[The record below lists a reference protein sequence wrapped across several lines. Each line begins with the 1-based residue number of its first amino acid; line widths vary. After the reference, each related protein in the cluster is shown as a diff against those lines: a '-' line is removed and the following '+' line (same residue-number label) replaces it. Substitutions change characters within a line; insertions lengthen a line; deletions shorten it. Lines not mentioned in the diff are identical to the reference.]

1 MAISFKG
8 KLFKEINPDG
18 AAMLRPELN
27 PELDIDTLPATSKKQ
42 GTFCCLNNPKH
53 VFKKRICKMTS
64 PRDGH
69 NCGCKYC
76 GPYRSEPFP
85 GENDLFTEVPI
96 AKEMWDYSKEEN
108 IKYDPTKLFATS
120 NHKVY
125 FICKKG
131 HSELRK
137 ILDFTNS
144 PECPTCKKYYIYQ
157 DEQLLIFWNEK
168 RNAKDGIDPYKITL
182 ANKDNIHL
190 SCPNC
195 QYRWQWRTTLWS
207 ERRYCPHCGFDGS
220 EGSAEKNRDMVQELF
235 HIQTLADLNPIAART
250 WDKEANGDIIP
261 EEVKAKANTLYSFI
275 CTAKGHHYKNR
286 LDYMYDKKGNPREA
300 CPQCSEEQKMEK
312 KSAARSAIRI
322 LLPSMVKQ
330 RTSQIVEK
338 QLSSKFNVSV
348 ASNPYLMKFWDKER
362 NTVDPTM
369 VSAFDSREAFWRC
382 KTCNYGWVQTIQN
395 RNTAKRGKCPC
406 HEMQRVTS
414 DDVYPGYFHSFGELN
429 PRIAP
434 FFNDELNNG
443 ITPYKVARLSTQ
455 PVYLNCPTNPNH
467 PPFLI
472 VVNAIPSTP
481 PFGCPICM
489 QQASDF
495 YNLMLQVPASTTMWD
510 PSNELKLADARTYMP
525 KSAKFICEKGH
536 HFSRAIRT
544 FVKDQSCPYCMLD
557 SVAKHP
563 EMMRFWDFSKN
574 SNQNPDILSVHASEH
589 ANWLCPKCGYSW
601 NTEINTRFISRG
613 TCPCCEEK
621 VVFQSGVN
629 DLLSLL
635 PQAALDILPEDNPN
649 LDLSS
654 IPIRN
659 DVFINWD
666 CHMCHY
672 KWVTS
677 SNGRTAKDSNKNY
690 RLRTCPV
697 CAGVKRT
704 ANYYIEH
711 YPEVFADYNEEENG
725 KPFSAIDDTE
735 IKDLFWW
742 NCRNE
747 DCLETYPATIQQKIS
762 TRNSFSKGCLYCA
775 GKKVLREKSFAA
787 LHPDMI
793 EEYDSRNLLDPFE
806 VTEHSTRTVSWV
818 CRNNP
823 EHTWQANFY
832 ERASGY
838 KRCPVC
844 NPHPKYKVMLY
855 EMYPELEKYY
865 SKENRRSFKSY
876 ALQSN
881 EKPLWTCDNGHTYPN
896 SIYRLSQRGFFY
908 CPLCE
913 GSIVVAEINSVTAK
927 RKDIVDQW
935 SCKNDFL
942 PEEVYYNTTS
952 PVLWE
957 CPTCSGTYAF
967 PVSDKREGNVSCPY
981 CNGRRVLSG
990 FNEIPSWL
998 IKEYSLKNEVP
1009 ISEYPVNSVHKVF
1022 WTCPTC
1028 HGDYLYRICDRE
1040 IGDDSCPYCRHKKIL
1055 SGFNSFA
1062 DTDPDLAKEWSS
1074 DNPDL
1079 PSEYMKSS
1087 WYRALWT
1094 CPTCHGNY
1102 FYRIC
1107 DRELDDDSCPYC
1119 RNLKVL
1125 PGFNSLPDLAP
1136 ELISEW
1142 SSENPDL
1149 PSEYTR
1155 SSTHRALW
1163 TCPSCHGDYFYRICN
1178 RELDDDSCPFCRGK
1192 KVLPGFNSLPD
1203 LAPELVNEWSSENP
1217 DLPSEYT
1224 RSSPHKAL
1232 WTCPTCHGDYP
1243 YRICDRE
1250 LDDDSC
1256 PYCRNLKVLPG
1267 FNSLPDIAPE
1277 LVNEW
1282 SSENPDL
1289 PSEYLRSSR
1298 HKALWTCPICHGD
1311 YQYRICDREL
1321 DDKSC
1326 PYCCDKKILPG
1337 YNSFKV
1343 RHPEEMEE
1351 WDELANFLLVDPNY
1365 ILSSYNKAVWWICSK
1380 GHKYS
1385 MSPNLKLYY
1394 RIRTQEPC
1402 PFCKGR
1408 RRKLRHFY

>member
-1 MAISFKG
+1 MLLYICLTNWKVDMAVSFKG

-27 PELDIDTLPATSKKQ
+27 PELDIDTLLATSKKQ

-137 ILDFTNS
+137 ILDFKNS

-157 DEQLLIFWNEK
+157 DEQLLTFWNEN

-235 HIQTLADLNPIAART
+235 HIQTLADVNPIAART

-322 LLPSMVKQ
+322 LLPSMVRQ

-338 QLSSKFNVSV
+338 QPSSKFNVSV

-369 VSAFDSREAFWRC
+369 VSTFDSREAFWRC
-382 KTCNYGWVQTIQN
+382 KTCNYGWIQTIQN

-472 VVNAIPSTP
+472 VVNAIPSNP
-481 PFGCPICM
+481 PFGCPICT
-489 QQASDF
+489 QQASDL
-495 YNLMLQVPASTTMWD
+495 YNLMIQVPISVDMWD
-510 PSNELKLADARTYMP
+510 SSNELNLADARTYMSE
-525 KSAKFICEKGH
+525 SAKFVCEKGH

-544 FVKDQSCPYCMLD
+544 FVKDQSCPFCMLD

-563 EMMRFWDFSKN
+563 EMMRFWDVSKN
-574 SNQNPDILSVHASEH
+574 IKQNPNLLSVHASEH
-589 ANWLCPKCGYSW
+589 ANWLCQKCGYSW

-649 LDLSS
+649 LNLSS

-697 CAGVKRT
+697 CAGVRRT

-747 DCLETYPATIQQKIS
+747 DCLETYQATIQQKIS

-844 NPHPKYKVMLY
+844 DPHPKYKVMLY
-855 EMYPELEKYY
+855 EMYPEFEKYY

-896 SIYRLSQRGFFY
+896 SIYRISQRGFFY

-957 CPTCSGTYAF
+957 CTTCSGTYAF

-998 IKEYSLKNEVP
+998 ITEYSLKNEVP
-1009 ISEYPVNSVHKVF
+1009 ISEYPVNSVHKVL

-1055 SGFNSFA
+1055 VGFNSLA

-1074 DNPDL
+1074 GNSDL

-1087 WYRALWT
+1087 THRALWT

-1136 ELISEW
+1136 ELVNEW

-1163 TCPSCHGDYFYRICN
+1163 TCPSCHGDYFYRICD
-1178 RELDDDSCPFCRGK
+1178 REVDDD
-1192 KVLPGFNSLPD
+1192 
-1203 LAPELVNEWSSENP
+1203 
-1217 DLPSEYT
+1217 
-1224 RSSPHKAL
+1224 
-1232 WTCPTCHGDYP
+1232 
-1243 YRICDRE
+1243 
-1250 LDDDSC
+1250 
-1256 PYCRNLKVLPG
+1256 
-1267 FNSLPDIAPE
+1267 
-1277 LVNEW
+1277 
-1282 SSENPDL
+1282 
-1289 PSEYLRSSR
+1289 
-1298 HKALWTCPICHGD
+1298 
-1311 YQYRICDREL
+1311 
-1321 DDKSC
+1321 SC

>member
-1 MAISFKG
+1 MAVSFKG

-27 PELDIDTLPATSKKQ
+27 PELDIDTLLATSKKQ

-137 ILDFTNS
+137 ILDFKNS

-157 DEQLLIFWNEK
+157 DEQLLTFWNEN

-235 HIQTLADLNPIAART
+235 HIQTLADVNPIAART

-322 LLPSMVKQ
+322 LLPSMVRQ

-338 QLSSKFNVSV
+338 QPSSKFNVSV

-369 VSAFDSREAFWRC
+369 VSTFDSREAFWRC
-382 KTCNYGWVQTIQN
+382 KTCNYGWIQTIQN

-472 VVNAIPSTP
+472 VVNAIPSNP
-481 PFGCPICM
+481 PFGCPICT
-489 QQASDF
+489 QQASDL
-495 YNLMLQVPASTTMWD
+495 YNLMIQVPISVDMWD
-510 PSNELKLADARTYMP
+510 SSNELNLADARTYMSE
-525 KSAKFICEKGH
+525 SAKFVCEKGH

-544 FVKDQSCPYCMLD
+544 FVKDQSCPFCMLD

-563 EMMRFWDFSKN
+563 EMMRFWDVSKN
-574 SNQNPDILSVHASEH
+574 IKQNPNLLSVHASEH
-589 ANWLCPKCGYSW
+589 ANWLCQKCGYSW

-649 LDLSS
+649 LNLSS

-697 CAGVKRT
+697 CAGVRRT

-747 DCLETYPATIQQKIS
+747 DCLETYQATIQQKIS
-762 TRNSFSKGCLYCA
+762 TRSSFSKGCLYCA

-844 NPHPKYKVMLY
+844 DPHPKYKVMLY
-855 EMYPELEKYY
+855 EMYPEFEKYY

-896 SIYRLSQRGFFY
+896 SIYRISQRGFFY

-957 CPTCSGTYAF
+957 CTTCSGTYAF

-998 IKEYSLKNEVP
+998 ITEYSLKNEVP
-1009 ISEYPVNSVHKVF
+1009 ISEYPVNSVHKVL

-1055 SGFNSFA
+1055 VGFNSLA

-1074 DNPDL
+1074 GNSDL

-1087 WYRALWT
+1087 THRALWT

-1136 ELISEW
+1136 ELVNEW

-1163 TCPSCHGDYFYRICN
+1163 TCPSCHGDYFYRICD
-1178 RELDDDSCPFCRGK
+1178 REVDDD
-1192 KVLPGFNSLPD
+1192 
-1203 LAPELVNEWSSENP
+1203 
-1217 DLPSEYT
+1217 
-1224 RSSPHKAL
+1224 
-1232 WTCPTCHGDYP
+1232 
-1243 YRICDRE
+1243 
-1250 LDDDSC
+1250 
-1256 PYCRNLKVLPG
+1256 
-1267 FNSLPDIAPE
+1267 
-1277 LVNEW
+1277 
-1282 SSENPDL
+1282 
-1289 PSEYLRSSR
+1289 
-1298 HKALWTCPICHGD
+1298 
-1311 YQYRICDREL
+1311 
-1321 DDKSC
+1321 SC

>member
-1 MAISFKG
+1 MAVSFKG

-27 PELDIDTLPATSKKQ
+27 PELDIDTLLATSKKQ

-137 ILDFTNS
+137 ILDFKNS

-157 DEQLLIFWNEK
+157 DEQLLTFWNEN

-235 HIQTLADLNPIAART
+235 HIQTLADVNPIAART

-322 LLPSMVKQ
+322 LLPSMVRQ

-338 QLSSKFNVSV
+338 QPSSKFNVSV

-369 VSAFDSREAFWRC
+369 VSTFDSREAFWRC
-382 KTCNYGWVQTIQN
+382 KTCNYGWIQTIQN

-472 VVNAIPSTP
+472 VVNAIPSNP
-481 PFGCPICM
+481 PFGCPICT
-489 QQASDF
+489 QQASDL
-495 YNLMLQVPASTTMWD
+495 YNLMIQVPISVDMWD
-510 PSNELKLADARTYMP
+510 SSNELNLADARTYMSE
-525 KSAKFICEKGH
+525 SAKFVCEKGH

-544 FVKDQSCPYCMLD
+544 FVKDQSCPFCMLD

-563 EMMRFWDFSKN
+563 EMMRFWDVSKN
-574 SNQNPDILSVHASEH
+574 IKQNPNLLSVHASEH
-589 ANWLCPKCGYSW
+589 ANWLCQKCGYSW

-649 LDLSS
+649 LNLSS

-697 CAGVKRT
+697 CAGVRRT

-747 DCLETYPATIQQKIS
+747 DCLETYQATIQQKIS
-762 TRNSFSKGCLYCA
+762 TRNSFSKECLYCA

-844 NPHPKYKVMLY
+844 DPHPKYKVMLY
-855 EMYPELEKYY
+855 EMYPEFEKYY

-896 SIYRLSQRGFFY
+896 SIYRISQRGFFY

-957 CPTCSGTYAF
+957 CTTCSGTYAF

-998 IKEYSLKNEVP
+998 ITEYSLKNEVP
-1009 ISEYPVNSVHKVF
+1009 ISEYPVNSVHKVL

-1055 SGFNSFA
+1055 VGFNSLA

-1074 DNPDL
+1074 GNSDL

-1087 WYRALWT
+1087 THRALWT

-1136 ELISEW
+1136 ELVNEW

-1163 TCPSCHGDYFYRICN
+1163 TCPSCHGDYFYRICD
-1178 RELDDDSCPFCRGK
+1178 REVDDD
-1192 KVLPGFNSLPD
+1192 
-1203 LAPELVNEWSSENP
+1203 
-1217 DLPSEYT
+1217 
-1224 RSSPHKAL
+1224 
-1232 WTCPTCHGDYP
+1232 
-1243 YRICDRE
+1243 
-1250 LDDDSC
+1250 
-1256 PYCRNLKVLPG
+1256 
-1267 FNSLPDIAPE
+1267 
-1277 LVNEW
+1277 
-1282 SSENPDL
+1282 
-1289 PSEYLRSSR
+1289 
-1298 HKALWTCPICHGD
+1298 
-1311 YQYRICDREL
+1311 
-1321 DDKSC
+1321 SC

>member
-76 GPYRSEPFP
+76 GLYRSEPFP

-429 PRIAP
+429 PRIAQ

-495 YNLMLQVPASTTMWD
+495 YNLCV
-510 PSNELKLADARTYMP
+510 
-525 KSAKFICEKGH
+525 
-536 HFSRAIRT
+536 
-544 FVKDQSCPYCMLD
+544 
-557 SVAKHP
+557 
-563 EMMRFWDFSKN
+563 
-574 SNQNPDILSVHASEH
+574 
-589 ANWLCPKCGYSW
+589 
-601 NTEINTRFISRG
+601 
-613 TCPCCEEK
+613 EE
-621 VVFQSGVN
+621 
-629 DLLSLL
+629 
-635 PQAALDILPEDNPN
+635 
-649 LDLSS
+649 
-654 IPIRN
+654 
-659 DVFINWD
+659 
-666 CHMCHY
+666 
-672 KWVTS
+672 
-677 SNGRTAKDSNKNY
+677 
-690 RLRTCPV
+690 
-697 CAGVKRT
+697 
-704 ANYYIEH
+704 
-711 YPEVFADYNEEENG
+711 
-725 KPFSAIDDTE
+725 
-735 IKDLFWW
+735 
-742 NCRNE
+742 
-747 DCLETYPATIQQKIS
+747 
-762 TRNSFSKGCLYCA
+762 
-775 GKKVLREKSFAA
+775 
-787 LHPDMI
+787 
-793 EEYDSRNLLDPFE
+793 
-806 VTEHSTRTVSWV
+806 
-818 CRNNP
+818 
-823 EHTWQANFY
+823 
-832 ERASGY
+832 
-838 KRCPVC
+838 
-844 NPHPKYKVMLY
+844 
-855 EMYPELEKYY
+855 
-865 SKENRRSFKSY
+865 
-876 ALQSN
+876 
-881 EKPLWTCDNGHTYPN
+881 
-896 SIYRLSQRGFFY
+896 
-908 CPLCE
+908 
-913 GSIVVAEINSVTAK
+913 
-927 RKDIVDQW
+927 
-935 SCKNDFL
+935 
-942 PEEVYYNTTS
+942 
-952 PVLWE
+952 
-957 CPTCSGTYAF
+957 
-967 PVSDKREGNVSCPY
+967 
-981 CNGRRVLSG
+981 
-990 FNEIPSWL
+990 
-998 IKEYSLKNEVP
+998 
-1009 ISEYPVNSVHKVF
+1009 
-1022 WTCPTC
+1022 
-1028 HGDYLYRICDRE
+1028 
-1040 IGDDSCPYCRHKKIL
+1040 
-1055 SGFNSFA
+1055 
-1062 DTDPDLAKEWSS
+1062 
-1074 DNPDL
+1074 
-1079 PSEYMKSS
+1079 
-1087 WYRALWT
+1087 
-1094 CPTCHGNY
+1094 
-1102 FYRIC
+1102 
-1107 DRELDDDSCPYC
+1107 
-1119 RNLKVL
+1119 
-1125 PGFNSLPDLAP
+1125 
-1136 ELISEW
+1136 
-1142 SSENPDL
+1142 
-1149 PSEYTR
+1149 
-1155 SSTHRALW
+1155 
-1163 TCPSCHGDYFYRICN
+1163 
-1178 RELDDDSCPFCRGK
+1178 
-1192 KVLPGFNSLPD
+1192 
-1203 LAPELVNEWSSENP
+1203 
-1217 DLPSEYT
+1217 
-1224 RSSPHKAL
+1224 
-1232 WTCPTCHGDYP
+1232 
-1243 YRICDRE
+1243 
-1250 LDDDSC
+1250 
-1256 PYCRNLKVLPG
+1256 
-1267 FNSLPDIAPE
+1267 
-1277 LVNEW
+1277 
-1282 SSENPDL
+1282 
-1289 PSEYLRSSR
+1289 
-1298 HKALWTCPICHGD
+1298 
-1311 YQYRICDREL
+1311 
-1321 DDKSC
+1321 
-1326 PYCCDKKILPG
+1326 
-1337 YNSFKV
+1337 
-1343 RHPEEMEE
+1343 
-1351 WDELANFLLVDPNY
+1351 
-1365 ILSSYNKAVWWICSK
+1365 
-1380 GHKYS
+1380 
-1385 MSPNLKLYY
+1385 
-1394 RIRTQEPC
+1394 
-1402 PFCKGR
+1402 
-1408 RRKLRHFY
+1408 

>member
-1 MAISFKG
+1 MAVSFKG

-27 PELDIDTLPATSKKQ
+27 PELDIDTLLATSKKQ

-137 ILDFTNS
+137 ILDFKNS

-157 DEQLLIFWNEK
+157 DEQLLTFWNEN

-235 HIQTLADLNPIAART
+235 HIQTLADVNPIAART

-322 LLPSMVKQ
+322 LLPSMVRQ

-338 QLSSKFNVSV
+338 QPSSKFNVSV

-369 VSAFDSREAFWRC
+369 VSTFDSREAFWRC
-382 KTCNYGWVQTIQN
+382 KTCNYGWIQTIQN

-472 VVNAIPSTP
+472 VVNAIPSNP
-481 PFGCPICM
+481 PFGCPICT
-489 QQASDF
+489 QQASDL
-495 YNLMLQVPASTTMWD
+495 YNLMIQVPISVDMWD
-510 PSNELKLADARTYMP
+510 SSNELNLADARTYMSE
-525 KSAKFICEKGH
+525 SAKFVCEKGH

-544 FVKDQSCPYCMLD
+544 FVKDQSCPFCMLD

-563 EMMRFWDFSKN
+563 EMMRFWDVSKN
-574 SNQNPDILSVHASEH
+574 IKQNPNLLSVHASEH
-589 ANWLCPKCGYSW
+589 ANWLCQKCGYSW

-649 LDLSS
+649 LNLSS

-697 CAGVKRT
+697 CAGVRRT

-747 DCLETYPATIQQKIS
+747 DCLETYQATIQQKIS

-844 NPHPKYKVMLY
+844 DPHPKYKVMLY

-913 GSIVVAEINSVTAK
+913 ESIVVAEINSVTAK

-957 CPTCSGTYAF
+957 CPTCHGTYAF
-967 PVSDKREGNVSCPY
+967 PVSDKREGNISCPY

-998 IKEYSLKNEVP
+998 ITEYSLKNEVP
-1009 ISEYPVNSVHKVF
+1009 ISEYPVNSVHKVL

-1055 SGFNSFA
+1055 PGFNSLA

-1136 ELISEW
+1136 EL
-1142 SSENPDL
+1142 
-1149 PSEYTR
+1149 
-1155 SSTHRALW
+1155 
-1163 TCPSCHGDYFYRICN
+1163 
-1178 RELDDDSCPFCRGK
+1178 
-1192 KVLPGFNSLPD
+1192 
-1203 LAPELVNEWSSENP
+1203 VNEWSSENP

-1250 LDDDSC
+1250 VGDD
-1256 PYCRNLKVLPG
+1256 
-1267 FNSLPDIAPE
+1267 
-1277 LVNEW
+1277 
-1282 SSENPDL
+1282 
-1289 PSEYLRSSR
+1289 
-1298 HKALWTCPICHGD
+1298 
-1311 YQYRICDREL
+1311 
-1321 DDKSC
+1321 SC
-1326 PYCCDKKILPG
+1326 PYCCDKKILSG

-1351 WDELANFLLVDPNY
+1351 WDELANFLLADPNY
-1365 ILSSYNKAVWWICSK
+1365 ILSSYTKAVWWICSK

-1394 RIRTQEPC
+1394 RIRKQEPC
-1402 PFCKGR
+1402 PFCKGH

>member
-1 MAISFKG
+1 MAVSFKG

-27 PELDIDTLPATSKKQ
+27 PELDIDTLLATSKKQ

-137 ILDFTNS
+137 ILDFKNS

-157 DEQLLIFWNEK
+157 DEQLLTFWNEN

-235 HIQTLADLNPIAART
+235 HIQTLADVNPIAART

-322 LLPSMVKQ
+322 LLPSMVRQ

-338 QLSSKFNVSV
+338 QPSSKFNVSV

-369 VSAFDSREAFWRC
+369 VSTFDSREAFWRC
-382 KTCNYGWVQTIQN
+382 KTCNYGWIQTIQN

-472 VVNAIPSTP
+472 VVNAIPSNP
-481 PFGCPICM
+481 PFGCPICT
-489 QQASDF
+489 QQASDL
-495 YNLMLQVPASTTMWD
+495 YNLMIQVPISVDMWD
-510 PSNELKLADARTYMP
+510 SSNELNLADARTYMSE
-525 KSAKFICEKGH
+525 SAKFVCEKGH

-544 FVKDQSCPYCMLD
+544 FVKDQSCPFCMLD

-563 EMMRFWDFSKN
+563 EMMRFWDVSKN
-574 SNQNPDILSVHASEH
+574 IKQNPNLLSVHASEH
-589 ANWLCPKCGYSW
+589 ANWLCQKCGYSW

-649 LDLSS
+649 LNLSS

-697 CAGVKRT
+697 CAGVRRT

-747 DCLETYPATIQQKIS
+747 DCLETYQATIQQKIS

-844 NPHPKYKVMLY
+844 DPHPKYKVMLY
-855 EMYPELEKYY
+855 EMYPEFEKYY

-896 SIYRLSQRGFFY
+896 SIYRISQRGFFY

-957 CPTCSGTYAF
+957 CTTCSGTYAF

-998 IKEYSLKNEVP
+998 ITEYSLKNEVP
-1009 ISEYPVNSVHKVF
+1009 ISEYPVNSVHKVL

-1055 SGFNSFA
+1055 VGFNSLA

-1074 DNPDL
+1074 GNSDL

-1087 WYRALWT
+1087 THRALWT

-1136 ELISEW
+1136 ELVNEW

-1163 TCPSCHGDYFYRICN
+1163 TCPSCHGDYFYRICD
-1178 RELDDDSCPFCRGK
+1178 REVDDD
-1192 KVLPGFNSLPD
+1192 
-1203 LAPELVNEWSSENP
+1203 
-1217 DLPSEYT
+1217 
-1224 RSSPHKAL
+1224 
-1232 WTCPTCHGDYP
+1232 
-1243 YRICDRE
+1243 
-1250 LDDDSC
+1250 
-1256 PYCRNLKVLPG
+1256 
-1267 FNSLPDIAPE
+1267 
-1277 LVNEW
+1277 
-1282 SSENPDL
+1282 
-1289 PSEYLRSSR
+1289 
-1298 HKALWTCPICHGD
+1298 
-1311 YQYRICDREL
+1311 
-1321 DDKSC
+1321 SC

-1402 PFCKGR
+1402 E
-1408 RRKLRHFY
+1408 

>member
-1 MAISFKG
+1 
-8 KLFKEINPDG
+8 
-18 AAMLRPELN
+18 
-27 PELDIDTLPATSKKQ
+27 
-42 GTFCCLNNPKH
+42 
-53 VFKKRICKMTS
+53 
-64 PRDGH
+64 
-69 NCGCKYC
+69 
-76 GPYRSEPFP
+76 
-85 GENDLFTEVPI
+85 
-96 AKEMWDYSKEEN
+96 
-108 IKYDPTKLFATS
+108 
-120 NHKVY
+120 
-125 FICKKG
+125 
-131 HSELRK
+131 
-137 ILDFTNS
+137 
-144 PECPTCKKYYIYQ
+144 
-157 DEQLLIFWNEK
+157 
-168 RNAKDGIDPYKITL
+168 
-182 ANKDNIHL
+182 
-190 SCPNC
+190 
-195 QYRWQWRTTLWS
+195 
-207 ERRYCPHCGFDGS
+207 
-220 EGSAEKNRDMVQELF
+220 
-235 HIQTLADLNPIAART
+235 
-250 WDKEANGDIIP
+250 
-261 EEVKAKANTLYSFI
+261 
-275 CTAKGHHYKNR
+275 
-286 LDYMYDKKGNPREA
+286 
-300 CPQCSEEQKMEK
+300 
-312 KSAARSAIRI
+312 
-322 LLPSMVKQ
+322 MVKQ

-472 VVNAIPSTP
+472 VVNAIPSNP
-481 PFGCPICM
+481 PFGCPICT
-489 QQASDF
+489 QQASDL
-495 YNLMLQVPASTTMWD
+495 YNLMIQVPISVDMWD
-510 PSNELKLADARTYMP
+510 SSNELNLVDARTYMSE
-525 KSAKFICEKGH
+525 SAKFICKKGH

-544 FVKDQSCPYCMLD
+544 FVKDQSCPFCMLD

-563 EMMRFWDFSKN
+563 EMMRFWDVSKN
-574 SNQNPDILSVHASEH
+574 IKQNPSLLSAHSSEH

-697 CAGVKRT
+697 CAGVRRT

-725 KPFSAIDDTE
+725 KPFSAIDGTE

-747 DCLETYPATIQQKIS
+747 DCLETYQATIQQKIS

-844 NPHPKYKVMLY
+844 DPHPKYKVMLY

-913 GSIVVAEINSVTAK
+913 GSIVVADINLVTAK

-957 CPTCSGTYAF
+957 CPTCHGTYAF
-967 PVSDKREGNVSCPY
+967 PVSDKREGNISCPY

-998 IKEYSLKNEVP
+998 ITEYSLKNEVP
-1009 ISEYPVNSVHKVF
+1009 ISEYPVNSVHKV
-1022 WTCPTC
+1022 
-1028 HGDYLYRICDRE
+1028 
-1040 IGDDSCPYCRHKKIL
+1040 
-1055 SGFNSFA
+1055 
-1062 DTDPDLAKEWSS
+1062 
-1074 DNPDL
+1074 
-1079 PSEYMKSS
+1079 
-1087 WYRALWT
+1087 
-1094 CPTCHGNY
+1094 
-1102 FYRIC
+1102 
-1107 DRELDDDSCPYC
+1107 
-1119 RNLKVL
+1119 
-1125 PGFNSLPDLAP
+1125 
-1136 ELISEW
+1136 
-1142 SSENPDL
+1142 
-1149 PSEYTR
+1149 
-1155 SSTHRALW
+1155 
-1163 TCPSCHGDYFYRICN
+1163 
-1178 RELDDDSCPFCRGK
+1178 
-1192 KVLPGFNSLPD
+1192 
-1203 LAPELVNEWSSENP
+1203 
-1217 DLPSEYT
+1217 
-1224 RSSPHKAL
+1224 L

-1250 LDDDSC
+1250 VGDD
-1256 PYCRNLKVLPG
+1256 
-1267 FNSLPDIAPE
+1267 
-1277 LVNEW
+1277 
-1282 SSENPDL
+1282 
-1289 PSEYLRSSR
+1289 
-1298 HKALWTCPICHGD
+1298 
-1311 YQYRICDREL
+1311 
-1321 DDKSC
+1321 SC
-1326 PYCCDKKILPG
+1326 PYCCDKK
-1337 YNSFKV
+1337 SFLDTTHLKFAI
-1343 RHPEEMEE
+1343 PKKWKSGM
-1351 WDELANFLLVDPNY
+1351 NLL
-1365 ILSSYNKAVWWICSK
+1365 
-1380 GHKYS
+1380 
-1385 MSPNLKLYY
+1385 
-1394 RIRTQEPC
+1394 T
-1402 PFCKGR
+1402 FC
-1408 RRKLRHFY
+1408 LQIQTIF

>member
-76 GPYRSEPFP
+76 GLYRSEPFP

-382 KTCNYGWVQTIQN
+382 KTCNYCWVQTIQN

-429 PRIAP
+429 PRIAQ

-1009 ISEYPVNSVHKVF
+1009 ISEYPVNSVHKVL

-1125 PGFNSLPDLAP
+1125 PGFNSLPDL
-1136 ELISEW
+1136 
-1142 SSENPDL
+1142 
-1149 PSEYTR
+1149 
-1155 SSTHRALW
+1155 
-1163 TCPSCHGDYFYRICN
+1163 
-1178 RELDDDSCPFCRGK
+1178 
-1192 KVLPGFNSLPD
+1192 
-1203 LAPELVNEWSSENP
+1203 
-1217 DLPSEYT
+1217 
-1224 RSSPHKAL
+1224 
-1232 WTCPTCHGDYP
+1232 
-1243 YRICDRE
+1243 
-1250 LDDDSC
+1250 
-1256 PYCRNLKVLPG
+1256 
-1267 FNSLPDIAPE
+1267 APE

>member
-137 ILDFTNS
+137 IVDFTNS

-322 LLPSMVKQ
+322 LLPSMVRQ

-338 QLSSKFNVSV
+338 QPSSKFNVSV

-369 VSAFDSREAFWRC
+369 VSTFDSREAFWRC

-472 VVNAIPSTP
+472 VVNAIPSNP
-481 PFGCPICM
+481 PFGCPICT
-489 QQASDF
+489 QQASDL
-495 YNLMLQVPASTTMWD
+495 YNLMIQVPISVDMWD
-510 PSNELKLADARTYMP
+510 SSNELNLADARTYMSE
-525 KSAKFICEKGH
+525 SAKFVCEKGH

-544 FVKDQSCPYCMLD
+544 FVKDQSCPFCMLD

-563 EMMRFWDFSKN
+563 EMMRFWDVSKN
-574 SNQNPDILSVHASEH
+574 IKQNPNLLSVHASEH
-589 ANWLCPKCGYSW
+589 ANWLCQKCGYSW

-649 LDLSS
+649 LNLSS

-697 CAGVKRT
+697 CAGVRRT

-747 DCLETYPATIQQKIS
+747 DCLETYQATIQQKIS

-844 NPHPKYKVMLY
+844 DPHPKYKVMLY
-855 EMYPELEKYY
+855 EMYPEFEKYY

-896 SIYRLSQRGFFY
+896 SIYRISQRGFFY

-957 CPTCSGTYAF
+957 CTTCSGTYAF
-967 PVSDKREGNVSCPY
+967 PVSDKREGNVRCPY
-981 CNGRRVLSG
+981 CNGSRVLSG

-998 IKEYSLKNEVP
+998 ITEYSLKNEVP
-1009 ISEYPVNSVHKVF
+1009 ISEYPVNSVHKVL

-1055 SGFNSFA
+1055 VGFNSLA

-1074 DNPDL
+1074 GNSDL

-1136 ELISEW
+1136 ELVNEW

-1163 TCPSCHGDYFYRICN
+1163 TCPSCHGDYFYRICD
-1178 RELDDDSCPFCRGK
+1178 REVDDD
-1192 KVLPGFNSLPD
+1192 
-1203 LAPELVNEWSSENP
+1203 
-1217 DLPSEYT
+1217 
-1224 RSSPHKAL
+1224 
-1232 WTCPTCHGDYP
+1232 
-1243 YRICDRE
+1243 
-1250 LDDDSC
+1250 
-1256 PYCRNLKVLPG
+1256 
-1267 FNSLPDIAPE
+1267 
-1277 LVNEW
+1277 
-1282 SSENPDL
+1282 
-1289 PSEYLRSSR
+1289 
-1298 HKALWTCPICHGD
+1298 
-1311 YQYRICDREL
+1311 
-1321 DDKSC
+1321 SC

>member
-322 LLPSMVKQ
+322 LLPSMVRQ

-338 QLSSKFNVSV
+338 QPSSKFNVSV

-369 VSAFDSREAFWRC
+369 VSTFDSREAFWRC

-472 VVNAIPSTP
+472 VVNAIPSNP
-481 PFGCPICM
+481 PFGCPICT
-489 QQASDF
+489 QQASDL
-495 YNLMLQVPASTTMWD
+495 YNLMIQVPISVDMWD
-510 PSNELKLADARTYMP
+510 SSNELNLADARTYMSE
-525 KSAKFICEKGH
+525 SAKFVCEKGH

-544 FVKDQSCPYCMLD
+544 FVKDQSCPFCMLD

-563 EMMRFWDFSKN
+563 EMMRFWDVSKN
-574 SNQNPDILSVHASEH
+574 IKQNPNLLSVHASEH
-589 ANWLCPKCGYSW
+589 ANWLCQKCGYSW

-649 LDLSS
+649 LNLSS

-697 CAGVKRT
+697 CAGVRRT

-747 DCLETYPATIQQKIS
+747 DCLETYQATIQQKIS
-762 TRNSFSKGCLYCA
+762 TRSSFSKGCLYCA

-844 NPHPKYKVMLY
+844 DPHPKYKVMLY
-855 EMYPELEKYY
+855 EMYPEFEKYY

-896 SIYRLSQRGFFY
+896 SIYRISQRGFFY

-957 CPTCSGTYAF
+957 CTTCSGTYAF

-998 IKEYSLKNEVP
+998 ITEYSLKNEVP
-1009 ISEYPVNSVHKVF
+1009 ISEYPVNSVHKVL

-1055 SGFNSFA
+1055 VGFNSLA

-1074 DNPDL
+1074 GNSDL

-1107 DRELDDDSCPYC
+1107 DREVDDD
-1119 RNLKVL
+1119 
-1125 PGFNSLPDLAP
+1125 
-1136 ELISEW
+1136 
-1142 SSENPDL
+1142 
-1149 PSEYTR
+1149 
-1155 SSTHRALW
+1155 
-1163 TCPSCHGDYFYRICN
+1163 
-1178 RELDDDSCPFCRGK
+1178 
-1192 KVLPGFNSLPD
+1192 
-1203 LAPELVNEWSSENP
+1203 
-1217 DLPSEYT
+1217 
-1224 RSSPHKAL
+1224 
-1232 WTCPTCHGDYP
+1232 
-1243 YRICDRE
+1243 
-1250 LDDDSC
+1250 
-1256 PYCRNLKVLPG
+1256 
-1267 FNSLPDIAPE
+1267 
-1277 LVNEW
+1277 
-1282 SSENPDL
+1282 
-1289 PSEYLRSSR
+1289 
-1298 HKALWTCPICHGD
+1298 
-1311 YQYRICDREL
+1311 
-1321 DDKSC
+1321 SC

>member
-125 FICKKG
+125 FICKRG

-429 PRIAP
+429 PRIAQ

-1009 ISEYPVNSVHKVF
+1009 ISEYPVNSVHKVL

-1136 ELISEW
+1136 ELIS
-1142 SSENPDL
+1142 
-1149 PSEYTR
+1149 
-1155 SSTHRALW
+1155 
-1163 TCPSCHGDYFYRICN
+1163 
-1178 RELDDDSCPFCRGK
+1178 
-1192 KVLPGFNSLPD
+1192 
-1203 LAPELVNEWSSENP
+1203 
-1217 DLPSEYT
+1217 
-1224 RSSPHKAL
+1224 
-1232 WTCPTCHGDYP
+1232 
-1243 YRICDRE
+1243 
-1250 LDDDSC
+1250 
-1256 PYCRNLKVLPG
+1256 
-1267 FNSLPDIAPE
+1267 
-1277 LVNEW
+1277 EW

>member
-322 LLPSMVKQ
+322 LLPSMVRQ

-338 QLSSKFNVSV
+338 QPSSKFNVSV

-369 VSAFDSREAFWRC
+369 VSTFDSREAFWRC

-472 VVNAIPSTP
+472 VVNAIPSNP
-481 PFGCPICM
+481 PFGCPICT
-489 QQASDF
+489 QQASDL
-495 YNLMLQVPASTTMWD
+495 YNLMIQVPISVDMWD
-510 PSNELKLADARTYMP
+510 SSNELNLADARTYMSE
-525 KSAKFICEKGH
+525 SAKFVCEKGH

-544 FVKDQSCPYCMLD
+544 FVKDQSCPFCMLD

-563 EMMRFWDFSKN
+563 EMMRFWDVSKN
-574 SNQNPDILSVHASEH
+574 IKQNPNLLSVHASEH
-589 ANWLCPKCGYSW
+589 ANWLCQKCGYSW

-649 LDLSS
+649 LNLSS

-697 CAGVKRT
+697 CAGVRRT

-747 DCLETYPATIQQKIS
+747 DCLETYQATIQQKIS

-844 NPHPKYKVMLY
+844 DPHPKYKVMLY
-855 EMYPELEKYY
+855 EMYPEFEKYY

-896 SIYRLSQRGFFY
+896 SIYRISQRGFFY

-957 CPTCSGTYAF
+957 CTTCSGTYAF

-998 IKEYSLKNEVP
+998 ITEYSLKNEVP
-1009 ISEYPVNSVHKVF
+1009 ISEYPVNSVHKVL

-1055 SGFNSFA
+1055 VGFNSLA

-1074 DNPDL
+1074 GNSDL

-1136 ELISEW
+1136 ELVNEW

-1163 TCPSCHGDYFYRICN
+1163 TCPSCHGDYFYRICD
-1178 RELDDDSCPFCRGK
+1178 REVDDD
-1192 KVLPGFNSLPD
+1192 
-1203 LAPELVNEWSSENP
+1203 
-1217 DLPSEYT
+1217 
-1224 RSSPHKAL
+1224 
-1232 WTCPTCHGDYP
+1232 
-1243 YRICDRE
+1243 
-1250 LDDDSC
+1250 
-1256 PYCRNLKVLPG
+1256 
-1267 FNSLPDIAPE
+1267 
-1277 LVNEW
+1277 
-1282 SSENPDL
+1282 
-1289 PSEYLRSSR
+1289 
-1298 HKALWTCPICHGD
+1298 
-1311 YQYRICDREL
+1311 
-1321 DDKSC
+1321 SC

>member
-1 MAISFKG
+1 MLLYICLTNWKVDMAVSFKG

-27 PELDIDTLPATSKKQ
+27 PELDIDTLLATSKKQ

-137 ILDFTNS
+137 ILDFKNS

-157 DEQLLIFWNEK
+157 DEQLLTFWNEN

-235 HIQTLADLNPIAART
+235 HIQTLADVNPIAART

-322 LLPSMVKQ
+322 LLPSMVRQ

-338 QLSSKFNVSV
+338 QPSSKFNVSV

-369 VSAFDSREAFWRC
+369 VSTFDSREAFWRC
-382 KTCNYGWVQTIQN
+382 KTCNYGWIQTIQN

-472 VVNAIPSTP
+472 VVNAIPSNP
-481 PFGCPICM
+481 PFGCPICT
-489 QQASDF
+489 QQASDL
-495 YNLMLQVPASTTMWD
+495 YNLMIQVPISVDMWD
-510 PSNELKLADARTYMP
+510 SSNELNLADARTYMSE
-525 KSAKFICEKGH
+525 SAKFVCEKGH

-544 FVKDQSCPYCMLD
+544 FVKDQSCPFCMLD

-563 EMMRFWDFSKN
+563 EMMRFWDVSKN
-574 SNQNPDILSVHASEH
+574 IKQNPNLLSVHASEH
-589 ANWLCPKCGYSW
+589 ANWLCQKCGYSW

-649 LDLSS
+649 LNLSS

-690 RLRTCPV
+690 QLRTCPV
-697 CAGVKRT
+697 CAGVRRT

-747 DCLETYPATIQQKIS
+747 DCLETYQATIQQKIS

-844 NPHPKYKVMLY
+844 DPHPKYKVMLY
-855 EMYPELEKYY
+855 EMYPEFEKYY

-896 SIYRLSQRGFFY
+896 SIYRISQRGFFY

-957 CPTCSGTYAF
+957 CTTCSGTYAF

-998 IKEYSLKNEVP
+998 ITEYSLKNEVP
-1009 ISEYPVNSVHKVF
+1009 ISEYPVNSVHKVL

-1055 SGFNSFA
+1055 VGFNSLA

-1074 DNPDL
+1074 GNSDL

-1087 WYRALWT
+1087 THRALWT

-1136 ELISEW
+1136 ELVNEW

-1163 TCPSCHGDYFYRICN
+1163 TCPSCHGDYFYRICD
-1178 RELDDDSCPFCRGK
+1178 REVDDD
-1192 KVLPGFNSLPD
+1192 
-1203 LAPELVNEWSSENP
+1203 
-1217 DLPSEYT
+1217 
-1224 RSSPHKAL
+1224 
-1232 WTCPTCHGDYP
+1232 
-1243 YRICDRE
+1243 
-1250 LDDDSC
+1250 
-1256 PYCRNLKVLPG
+1256 
-1267 FNSLPDIAPE
+1267 
-1277 LVNEW
+1277 
-1282 SSENPDL
+1282 
-1289 PSEYLRSSR
+1289 
-1298 HKALWTCPICHGD
+1298 
-1311 YQYRICDREL
+1311 
-1321 DDKSC
+1321 SC

>member
-1 MAISFKG
+1 MLLYICLTNWKVDMAVSFKG

-27 PELDIDTLPATSKKQ
+27 PELDIDTLLATSKKQ

-137 ILDFTNS
+137 ILDFKNS

-157 DEQLLIFWNEK
+157 DEQLLTFWNEN

-235 HIQTLADLNPIAART
+235 HIQTLADVNPIAART

-286 LDYMYDKKGNPREA
+286 LDYMYDKKENPREA

-322 LLPSMVKQ
+322 LLPSMVRQ

-338 QLSSKFNVSV
+338 QPSSKFNVSV

-369 VSAFDSREAFWRC
+369 VSTFDSREAFWRC
-382 KTCNYGWVQTIQN
+382 KTCNYGWIQTIQN

-472 VVNAIPSTP
+472 VVNAIPSNP
-481 PFGCPICM
+481 PFGCPICT
-489 QQASDF
+489 QQASDL
-495 YNLMLQVPASTTMWD
+495 YNLMIQVPISVDMWD
-510 PSNELKLADARTYMP
+510 SSNELNLADARTYMSE
-525 KSAKFICEKGH
+525 SAKFVCEKGH

-544 FVKDQSCPYCMLD
+544 FVKDQSCPFCMLD

-563 EMMRFWDFSKN
+563 EMMRFWDVSKN
-574 SNQNPDILSVHASEH
+574 IKQNPNLLSVHASEH
-589 ANWLCPKCGYSW
+589 ANWLCQKCGYSW

-649 LDLSS
+649 LNLSS

-697 CAGVKRT
+697 CAGVRRT

-747 DCLETYPATIQQKIS
+747 DCLETYQATIQQKIS

-844 NPHPKYKVMLY
+844 DPHPKYKVMLY
-855 EMYPELEKYY
+855 EMYPEFEKYY

-896 SIYRLSQRGFFY
+896 SIYRISQRGFFY

-957 CPTCSGTYAF
+957 CTTCSGTYAF

-998 IKEYSLKNEVP
+998 ITEYSLKNEVP
-1009 ISEYPVNSVHKVF
+1009 ISEYPVNSVHKVL

-1055 SGFNSFA
+1055 VGFNSLA

-1074 DNPDL
+1074 GNSDL

-1087 WYRALWT
+1087 THRALWT

-1136 ELISEW
+1136 ELVNEW

-1163 TCPSCHGDYFYRICN
+1163 TCPSCHGDYFYRICD
-1178 RELDDDSCPFCRGK
+1178 REVDDD
-1192 KVLPGFNSLPD
+1192 
-1203 LAPELVNEWSSENP
+1203 
-1217 DLPSEYT
+1217 
-1224 RSSPHKAL
+1224 
-1232 WTCPTCHGDYP
+1232 
-1243 YRICDRE
+1243 
-1250 LDDDSC
+1250 
-1256 PYCRNLKVLPG
+1256 
-1267 FNSLPDIAPE
+1267 
-1277 LVNEW
+1277 
-1282 SSENPDL
+1282 
-1289 PSEYLRSSR
+1289 
-1298 HKALWTCPICHGD
+1298 
-1311 YQYRICDREL
+1311 
-1321 DDKSC
+1321 SC

>member
-1 MAISFKG
+1 MLLYICLTNWKVDMAVSFKG

-27 PELDIDTLPATSKKQ
+27 PELDIDTLLATSKKQ

-131 HSELRK
+131 HSELRR
-137 ILDFTNS
+137 ILDFKNS

-157 DEQLLIFWNEK
+157 DEQLLTFWNEN

-235 HIQTLADLNPIAART
+235 HIQTLADVNPIAART

-322 LLPSMVKQ
+322 LLPSMVRQ

-338 QLSSKFNVSV
+338 QPSSKFNVSV

-369 VSAFDSREAFWRC
+369 VSTFDSREAFWRC
-382 KTCNYGWVQTIQN
+382 KTCNYGWIQTIQN

-472 VVNAIPSTP
+472 VVNAIPSNP
-481 PFGCPICM
+481 PFGCPICT
-489 QQASDF
+489 QQASDL
-495 YNLMLQVPASTTMWD
+495 YNLMIQVPISVDMWD
-510 PSNELKLADARTYMP
+510 SSNELNLADARTYMSE
-525 KSAKFICEKGH
+525 SAKFVCEKGH

-544 FVKDQSCPYCMLD
+544 FVKDQSCPFCMLD

-563 EMMRFWDFSKN
+563 EMMRFWDVSKN
-574 SNQNPDILSVHASEH
+574 IKQNPNLLSVHASEH
-589 ANWLCPKCGYSW
+589 ANWLCQKCGYSW

-649 LDLSS
+649 LNLSS

-697 CAGVKRT
+697 CAGVRRT

-747 DCLETYPATIQQKIS
+747 DCLETYQATIQQKIS

-844 NPHPKYKVMLY
+844 DPHPKYKVMLY
-855 EMYPELEKYY
+855 EMYPEFEKYY

-896 SIYRLSQRGFFY
+896 SIYRISQRGFFY

-957 CPTCSGTYAF
+957 CTTCSGTYAF

-998 IKEYSLKNEVP
+998 ITEYSLKNEVP
-1009 ISEYPVNSVHKVF
+1009 ISEYPVNSVHKVL

-1055 SGFNSFA
+1055 VGFNSLA

-1074 DNPDL
+1074 GNSDL

-1087 WYRALWT
+1087 THRALWT

-1136 ELISEW
+1136 ELVNEW

-1163 TCPSCHGDYFYRICN
+1163 TCPSCHGDYFYRICD
-1178 RELDDDSCPFCRGK
+1178 REVDDD
-1192 KVLPGFNSLPD
+1192 
-1203 LAPELVNEWSSENP
+1203 
-1217 DLPSEYT
+1217 
-1224 RSSPHKAL
+1224 
-1232 WTCPTCHGDYP
+1232 
-1243 YRICDRE
+1243 
-1250 LDDDSC
+1250 
-1256 PYCRNLKVLPG
+1256 
-1267 FNSLPDIAPE
+1267 
-1277 LVNEW
+1277 
-1282 SSENPDL
+1282 
-1289 PSEYLRSSR
+1289 
-1298 HKALWTCPICHGD
+1298 
-1311 YQYRICDREL
+1311 
-1321 DDKSC
+1321 SC

>member
-76 GPYRSEPFP
+76 GLYRSEPFP

-429 PRIAP
+429 PRIAQ

-952 PVLWE
+952 PVLWK

-1009 ISEYPVNSVHKVF
+1009 ISEYPVNSVHKVL

-1125 PGFNSLPDLAP
+1125 PGFNSLPDL
-1136 ELISEW
+1136 
-1142 SSENPDL
+1142 
-1149 PSEYTR
+1149 
-1155 SSTHRALW
+1155 
-1163 TCPSCHGDYFYRICN
+1163 
-1178 RELDDDSCPFCRGK
+1178 
-1192 KVLPGFNSLPD
+1192 
-1203 LAPELVNEWSSENP
+1203 
-1217 DLPSEYT
+1217 
-1224 RSSPHKAL
+1224 
-1232 WTCPTCHGDYP
+1232 
-1243 YRICDRE
+1243 
-1250 LDDDSC
+1250 
-1256 PYCRNLKVLPG
+1256 
-1267 FNSLPDIAPE
+1267 APE

>member
-1 MAISFKG
+1 MLLYICLTNWKVDMAVSFKG

-27 PELDIDTLPATSKKQ
+27 PELDIDTLLATSKKQ

-137 ILDFTNS
+137 ILDFKNS

-157 DEQLLIFWNEK
+157 DEQLLTFWNEN

-235 HIQTLADLNPIAART
+235 HIQTLADVNPIAART

-322 LLPSMVKQ
+322 LLPSMVRQ

-338 QLSSKFNVSV
+338 QPSSKFNVSV

-369 VSAFDSREAFWRC
+369 VSTFDSREAFWRC
-382 KTCNYGWVQTIQN
+382 KTCNYGWIQTIQN

-472 VVNAIPSTP
+472 VVNAIPSNP
-481 PFGCPICM
+481 PFGCPICT
-489 QQASDF
+489 QQASDL
-495 YNLMLQVPASTTMWD
+495 YNLMIQVPISVDMWD
-510 PSNELKLADARTYMP
+510 SSNELNLADARTYMSE
-525 KSAKFICEKGH
+525 SAKFVCEKGH

-544 FVKDQSCPYCMLD
+544 FVKDQSCPFCMLD

-563 EMMRFWDFSKN
+563 EMMRFWDVSKN
-574 SNQNPDILSVHASEH
+574 IKQNPNLLSVHASEH
-589 ANWLCPKCGYSW
+589 ANWLCQKCGYSW

-649 LDLSS
+649 LNLSS

-697 CAGVKRT
+697 CAGVRRT

-747 DCLETYPATIQQKIS
+747 DCLETYQATIQQKIS

-844 NPHPKYKVMLY
+844 DPHPKYKVMLY
-855 EMYPELEKYY
+855 EMYPEFEKYY

-896 SIYRLSQRGFFY
+896 SIYRISQRGFFY

-957 CPTCSGTYAF
+957 CTTCSGTYAF

-998 IKEYSLKNEVP
+998 ITEYSLKNEVP
-1009 ISEYPVNSVHKVF
+1009 ISEYPVNSVHKVL

-1055 SGFNSFA
+1055 VGFNSLA

-1074 DNPDL
+1074 GNSDL

-1087 WYRALWT
+1087 THRALWT

-1136 ELISEW
+1136 ELVNEW

-1163 TCPSCHGDYFYRICN
+1163 TCPSCHGDYFYRICD
-1178 RELDDDSCPFCRGK
+1178 REVDDD
-1192 KVLPGFNSLPD
+1192 
-1203 LAPELVNEWSSENP
+1203 
-1217 DLPSEYT
+1217 
-1224 RSSPHKAL
+1224 
-1232 WTCPTCHGDYP
+1232 
-1243 YRICDRE
+1243 
-1250 LDDDSC
+1250 
-1256 PYCRNLKVLPG
+1256 
-1267 FNSLPDIAPE
+1267 
-1277 LVNEW
+1277 
-1282 SSENPDL
+1282 
-1289 PSEYLRSSR
+1289 
-1298 HKALWTCPICHGD
+1298 
-1311 YQYRICDREL
+1311 
-1321 DDKSC
+1321 SC

-1402 PFCKGR
+1402 E
-1408 RRKLRHFY
+1408 

>member
-429 PRIAP
+429 PRIAQ

-1009 ISEYPVNSVHKVF
+1009 ISEYPVNSVHKVL

-1125 PGFNSLPDLAP
+1125 PGFNSLPDL
-1136 ELISEW
+1136 
-1142 SSENPDL
+1142 
-1149 PSEYTR
+1149 
-1155 SSTHRALW
+1155 
-1163 TCPSCHGDYFYRICN
+1163 
-1178 RELDDDSCPFCRGK
+1178 
-1192 KVLPGFNSLPD
+1192 
-1203 LAPELVNEWSSENP
+1203 
-1217 DLPSEYT
+1217 
-1224 RSSPHKAL
+1224 
-1232 WTCPTCHGDYP
+1232 
-1243 YRICDRE
+1243 
-1250 LDDDSC
+1250 
-1256 PYCRNLKVLPG
+1256 
-1267 FNSLPDIAPE
+1267 APE

>member
-1 MAISFKG
+1 MAVSFKG

-27 PELDIDTLPATSKKQ
+27 PELDIDTLLATSKKQ

-137 ILDFTNS
+137 ILDFKNS

-157 DEQLLIFWNEK
+157 DEQLLTFWNEN

-235 HIQTLADLNPIAART
+235 HIQTLADVNPIAART

-322 LLPSMVKQ
+322 LLPSMVRQ

-338 QLSSKFNVSV
+338 QPSSKFNVSV

-369 VSAFDSREAFWRC
+369 VSTFDSREAFWRC
-382 KTCNYGWVQTIQN
+382 KTCNYGWIQTIQN

-472 VVNAIPSTP
+472 VVNAIPSNP
-481 PFGCPICM
+481 PFGCPICT
-489 QQASDF
+489 QQASDL
-495 YNLMLQVPASTTMWD
+495 YNLMIQVPISVDMWD
-510 PSNELKLADARTYMP
+510 SSNELNLADARTYMSE
-525 KSAKFICEKGH
+525 SAKFVCEKGH

-544 FVKDQSCPYCMLD
+544 FVKDQSCPFCMLD

-563 EMMRFWDFSKN
+563 EMMRFWDVSKN
-574 SNQNPDILSVHASEH
+574 IKQNPNLLSVHASEH
-589 ANWLCPKCGYSW
+589 ANWLCQKCGYSW

-649 LDLSS
+649 LNLSS

-697 CAGVKRT
+697 CAGVRRT

-747 DCLETYPATIQQKIS
+747 DCLETYQATIQQKIS

-844 NPHPKYKVMLY
+844 DPRPKYKVMLY
-855 EMYPELEKYY
+855 EMYPEFEKYY

-896 SIYRLSQRGFFY
+896 SIYRISQRGFFY

-957 CPTCSGTYAF
+957 CTTCSGTYAF

-998 IKEYSLKNEVP
+998 ITEYSLKNEVP
-1009 ISEYPVNSVHKVF
+1009 ISEYPVNSVHKVL

-1055 SGFNSFA
+1055 VGFNSLA

-1074 DNPDL
+1074 GNSDL

-1087 WYRALWT
+1087 THRALWT

-1136 ELISEW
+1136 ELVNEW

-1163 TCPSCHGDYFYRICN
+1163 TCPSCHGDYFYRICD
-1178 RELDDDSCPFCRGK
+1178 REVDDD
-1192 KVLPGFNSLPD
+1192 
-1203 LAPELVNEWSSENP
+1203 
-1217 DLPSEYT
+1217 
-1224 RSSPHKAL
+1224 
-1232 WTCPTCHGDYP
+1232 
-1243 YRICDRE
+1243 
-1250 LDDDSC
+1250 
-1256 PYCRNLKVLPG
+1256 
-1267 FNSLPDIAPE
+1267 
-1277 LVNEW
+1277 
-1282 SSENPDL
+1282 
-1289 PSEYLRSSR
+1289 
-1298 HKALWTCPICHGD
+1298 
-1311 YQYRICDREL
+1311 
-1321 DDKSC
+1321 SC

>member
-76 GPYRSEPFP
+76 GLYRSEPFP

-429 PRIAP
+429 PRIAQ

-1009 ISEYPVNSVHKVF
+1009 ISEYPVNSVHKVL

-1136 ELISEW
+1136 ELIS
-1142 SSENPDL
+1142 
-1149 PSEYTR
+1149 
-1155 SSTHRALW
+1155 
-1163 TCPSCHGDYFYRICN
+1163 
-1178 RELDDDSCPFCRGK
+1178 
-1192 KVLPGFNSLPD
+1192 
-1203 LAPELVNEWSSENP
+1203 
-1217 DLPSEYT
+1217 
-1224 RSSPHKAL
+1224 
-1232 WTCPTCHGDYP
+1232 
-1243 YRICDRE
+1243 
-1250 LDDDSC
+1250 
-1256 PYCRNLKVLPG
+1256 
-1267 FNSLPDIAPE
+1267 
-1277 LVNEW
+1277 EW

>member
-1 MAISFKG
+1 MAVSFKG

-27 PELDIDTLPATSKKQ
+27 PELDIDTLLATSKKQ

-137 ILDFTNS
+137 ILDFKNS

-157 DEQLLIFWNEK
+157 DEQLLTFWNEN

-235 HIQTLADLNPIAART
+235 HIQTLADVNPIAART

-322 LLPSMVKQ
+322 LLPSMVRQ

-338 QLSSKFNVSV
+338 QPSSKFNVSV

-369 VSAFDSREAFWRC
+369 VSTFDSREAFWRC
-382 KTCNYGWVQTIQN
+382 KTCNYGWIQTIQN

-472 VVNAIPSTP
+472 VVNAIPSNP
-481 PFGCPICM
+481 PFGCPICT
-489 QQASDF
+489 QQASDL
-495 YNLMLQVPASTTMWD
+495 YNLMIQVPISVDMWD
-510 PSNELKLADARTYMP
+510 SSNELNLADARTYMSE
-525 KSAKFICEKGH
+525 SAKFVCEKGH

-544 FVKDQSCPYCMLD
+544 FVKDQSCPFCMLD

-563 EMMRFWDFSKN
+563 EMMRFWDVSKN
-574 SNQNPDILSVHASEH
+574 IKQNPNLLSVHASEH
-589 ANWLCPKCGYSW
+589 ANWLCQKCGYSW

-649 LDLSS
+649 LNLSS

-697 CAGVKRT
+697 CAGVRRT

-747 DCLETYPATIQQKIS
+747 DCLETYQATIQQKIS

-844 NPHPKYKVMLY
+844 DPHPKYKVMLY
-855 EMYPELEKYY
+855 EMYPEFEKYY

-896 SIYRLSQRGFFY
+896 SIYRISQRGFFY

-957 CPTCSGTYAF
+957 CTTCSGTYAF

-998 IKEYSLKNEVP
+998 ITEYSLKNEVP
-1009 ISEYPVNSVHKVF
+1009 ISEYPVNSVHKVL

-1055 SGFNSFA
+1055 VGFNSLA

-1074 DNPDL
+1074 GNSDL

-1087 WYRALWT
+1087 THRALWT

-1136 ELISEW
+1136 ELVNEW

-1163 TCPSCHGDYFYRICN
+1163 TCPSCHGDYFYRICD
-1178 RELDDDSCPFCRGK
+1178 REVDDD
-1192 KVLPGFNSLPD
+1192 
-1203 LAPELVNEWSSENP
+1203 
-1217 DLPSEYT
+1217 
-1224 RSSPHKAL
+1224 
-1232 WTCPTCHGDYP
+1232 
-1243 YRICDRE
+1243 
-1250 LDDDSC
+1250 
-1256 PYCRNLKVLPG
+1256 
-1267 FNSLPDIAPE
+1267 
-1277 LVNEW
+1277 
-1282 SSENPDL
+1282 
-1289 PSEYLRSSR
+1289 
-1298 HKALWTCPICHGD
+1298 
-1311 YQYRICDREL
+1311 
-1321 DDKSC
+1321 SC

>member
-137 ILDFTNS
+137 ILDFKNS

-157 DEQLLIFWNEK
+157 DEQLLTFWNEN

-235 HIQTLADLNPIAART
+235 HIQTLADVNPIAART

-286 LDYMYDKKGNPREA
+286 LDYMYDKKENPREA

-322 LLPSMVKQ
+322 LLPSMVRQ

-338 QLSSKFNVSV
+338 QPSSKFNVSV

-369 VSAFDSREAFWRC
+369 VSTFDSREAFWRC
-382 KTCNYGWVQTIQN
+382 KTCNYGWIQTIQN

-472 VVNAIPSTP
+472 VVNAIPSNP
-481 PFGCPICM
+481 PFGCPICT
-489 QQASDF
+489 QQASDL
-495 YNLMLQVPASTTMWD
+495 YNLMIQVPISVDMWD
-510 PSNELKLADARTYMP
+510 SSNELNLADARTYMSE
-525 KSAKFICEKGH
+525 SAKFVCEKGH

-544 FVKDQSCPYCMLD
+544 FVKDQSCPFCMLD

-563 EMMRFWDFSKN
+563 EMMRFWDVSKN
-574 SNQNPDILSVHASEH
+574 IKQNPNLLSVHASEH
-589 ANWLCPKCGYSW
+589 ANWLCQKCGYSW

-649 LDLSS
+649 LNLSS

-697 CAGVKRT
+697 CAGVRRT

-747 DCLETYPATIQQKIS
+747 DCLETYQATIQQKIS

-844 NPHPKYKVMLY
+844 DPHPKYKVMLY
-855 EMYPELEKYY
+855 EMYPEFEKYY

-896 SIYRLSQRGFFY
+896 SIYRISQRGFFY

-957 CPTCSGTYAF
+957 CTTCSGTYAF

-998 IKEYSLKNEVP
+998 ITEYSLKNEVP
-1009 ISEYPVNSVHKVF
+1009 ISEYPVNSVHKVL

-1055 SGFNSFA
+1055 VGFNSLA

-1074 DNPDL
+1074 GNSDL

-1087 WYRALWT
+1087 THRALWT

-1136 ELISEW
+1136 ELVNEW

-1163 TCPSCHGDYFYRICN
+1163 TCPSCHGDYFYRICD
-1178 RELDDDSCPFCRGK
+1178 REVDDD
-1192 KVLPGFNSLPD
+1192 
-1203 LAPELVNEWSSENP
+1203 
-1217 DLPSEYT
+1217 
-1224 RSSPHKAL
+1224 
-1232 WTCPTCHGDYP
+1232 
-1243 YRICDRE
+1243 
-1250 LDDDSC
+1250 
-1256 PYCRNLKVLPG
+1256 
-1267 FNSLPDIAPE
+1267 
-1277 LVNEW
+1277 
-1282 SSENPDL
+1282 
-1289 PSEYLRSSR
+1289 
-1298 HKALWTCPICHGD
+1298 
-1311 YQYRICDREL
+1311 
-1321 DDKSC
+1321 SC